1 MLLGEGVRIGLELI
15 PVLPKVHVAV
25 GSIATGRWPPSQLR
39 SPLSSETDLI
49 TMPNPWQ
56 MLSSSVCAITI
67 RAQRP
72 SVHLTS
78 FKPRQLRRPKER
90 PPEGSEAW
98 NSQSTP
104 ADRRA
109 WKLSNIKKSGLS
121 RSCLVLQARTPLTIV
136 AHILPGRRLVVRP
149 TRGPMQKTT
158 PPPFPRPP
166 CFTPPQ

>member
-56 MLSSSVCAITI
+56 MLSSSVCAIT
-67 RAQRP
+67 RSAQRP
-72 SVHLTS
+72 SVHLNS

-109 WKLSNIKKSGLS
+109 WKLSNIKKSGFS
-121 RSCLVLQARTPLTIV
+121 RPWFGLQAKKPLTNG
-136 AHILPGRRLVVRP
+136 APILPGRPLGGPP
-149 TRGPMQKTT
+149 TLGAKLNSKAVQL
-158 PPPFPRPP
+158 
-166 CFTPPQ
+166 